1 MWKRRR
7 KAREQL
13 VALGCYQSA
22 EVRGLVLL
30 SFPSILSLEVA
41 YITSLHGMLS
51 LKLKTACRLLPE
63 AFLKRFRDF
72 RSSRTGFHFTRIF
85 SFTTSANGK
94 LAHKPTFLCLS
105 QIKKNSFHENIAFV
119 ILNQLSNFPLKYRW

>member
-30 SFPSILSLEVA
+30 SFPSILPLEVA

-51 LKLKTACRLLPE
+51 PKLKTACRLLPE
-63 AFLKRFRDF
+63 AFLKRFRDLGCPGPAF
-72 RSSRTGFHFTRIF
+72 ISRGFSASS
-85 SFTTSANGK
+85 
-94 LAHKPTFLCLS
+94 
-105 QIKKNSFHENIAFV
+105 
-119 ILNQLSNFPLKYRW
+119 